1 MRNTDR
7 KMWFFLGSGDI
18 ILINFAFVLAYF
30 LKFDTI
36 ELKEN
41 YIFLLLVFNFSW
53 ILVSS
58 MFSLYTFSRVDHLE
72 HIVSNTIKAGVTH
85 ALIITALLF
94 SIKVSEQFSRQ
105 LILYTY
111 IIDFIVV
118 ILWRFIALAFI
129 KRYRVSGYNY
139 RRVVLVGTG
148 IVSHQMYKFF
158 QSSQSHGFK
167 LLSVFYYQEAKKHYD
182 FSSVDSKDISELEE
196 FCIDNKIDE
205 IYYAMGMNKDNMIHN
220 LLSFSDK
227 NMIRLRILPDFS
239 SFLFRKI
246 HVNFYGSL
254 PVITL
259 RDEPLQDEMNRMYKR
274 IFDILFSL
282 SVILFVF
289 PIVFPIIALIIKLTS
304 KGPVFFKQMRSGV
317 NNKDFIC
324 YKFRS
329 MALNKDAD
337 ELQATRNDM
346 RITMIGKFIR
356 KTNIDEFPQFFN
368 VLFGDMSIVGPRPH
382 MIKHTDEYSK
392 LIEDYMVR
400 QLVKPGITGAAQVY
414 GFRGE
419 TKTTEDMKDRVEY
432 DIWYL
437 ENWSLLLDVKL
448 ISLTVWN
455 MIKGQKEAF

>member
-1 MRNTDR
+1 
-7 KMWFFLGSGDI
+7 MWFFLGSGDI
-18 ILINFAFVLAYF
+18 ILINFAFILAHY
-30 LKFDTI
+30 LRFDTI
-36 ELKEN
+36 AISDI

-53 ILVSS
+53 ILVSA
-58 MFSLYTFSRVDHLE
+58 MFSLYTFSRVDHVE
-72 HIVSNTIKAGVTH
+72 HILYNTIRAGITH

-94 SIKVSEQFSRQ
+94 SIKASEQFSRQ

-118 ILWRFIALAFI
+118 IIWRFIAISFI

-139 RRVVLVGTG
+139 QRVILVGTG
-148 IVSHQMYKFF
+148 SVSHQMYKFF
-158 QSSQSHGFK
+158 QSAQSHGFK
-167 LLSVFYYQEAKKHYD
+167 LLSVFYYQKAKEHYD
-182 FSSVDSKDISELEE
+182 FSGVDLNNISELEQ
-196 FCIDNKIDE
+196 FCVDNKIDE
-205 IYYAMGMNKDNMIHN
+205 IYYAMGMKEDDIIHD
-220 LLSFSDK
+220 LISFSDK

-282 SVILFVF
+282 TVILLVF
-289 PIVFPIIALIIKLTS
+289 PIIFPIIALIIKLSS
-304 KGPVFFKQMRSGV
+304 KGPVFFKQIRSGV
-317 NNKDFIC
+317 NNKDFVC

-329 MALNKDAD
+329 MSVNKDAD
-337 ELQATRNDM
+337 NLQATKNDM

-356 KTNIDEFPQFFN
+356 KTNIDEFPQFLN

-382 MIKHTDEYSK
+382 MVKHTDEYSK

-419 TKTTEDMKDRVEY
+419 TKTTEDMRNRVEY

-448 ISLTVWN
+448 IFLTVWN

>member
-1 MRNTDR
+1 
-7 KMWFFLGSGDI
+7 MWFFLGAGDI
-18 ILINFAFVLAYF
+18 ILINVAFILSHY
-30 LKFDTI
+30 LRFDTI
-36 ELKEN
+36 SFSDN

-53 ILVSS
+53 ILVSAI
-58 MFSLYTFSRVDHLE
+58 FSLYTISRVDHVE
-72 HIVSNTIKAGVTH
+72 HIVYNTIKAGFTH

-94 SIKVSEQFSRQ
+94 SIKASEEFSRL

-111 IIDFIVV
+111 IIDFIIV
-118 ILWRFIALAFI
+118 ILWRFIALALI

-139 RRVVLVGTG
+139 HRVVLVGTG
-148 IVSHQMYKFF
+148 SISHQMYKFF

-167 LLSVFYYQEAKKHYD
+167 LLSVFYYKEAKENYD
-182 FSSVDSKDISELEE
+182 FSGVDFKDISELEQ

-205 IYYAMGMNKDNMIHN
+205 IYYAMGMNEDNIIHK
-220 LLSFSDK
+220 LISFSDK
-227 NMIRLRILPDFS
+227 NMIRLMILPDFS

-246 HVNFYGSL
+246 YVNFYGSL

-282 SVILFVF
+282 AVILLVF
-289 PIVFPIIALIIKLTS
+289 PIVFPIISIIIKLTS
-304 KGPVFFKQMRSGV
+304 KGPVFFKQVRSGV
-317 NNKDFIC
+317 NNVDFVC

-329 MALNKDAD
+329 MAVNKESDN
-337 ELQATRNDM
+337 LQATKDDM

-382 MIKHTDEYSK
+382 MIKHTAEYSK

-419 TKTTEDMKDRVEY
+419 TQTTEDMKNRVEY

-448 ISLTVWN
+448 IFLTVWN
-455 MIKGQKEAF
+455 MVKGQKEAF